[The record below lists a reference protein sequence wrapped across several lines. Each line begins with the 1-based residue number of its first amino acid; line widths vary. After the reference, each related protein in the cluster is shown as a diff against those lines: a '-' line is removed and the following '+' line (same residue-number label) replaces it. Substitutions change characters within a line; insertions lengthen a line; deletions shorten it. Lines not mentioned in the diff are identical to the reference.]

1 MAIFGKPVA
10 RQPYGIAPYMDQL
23 NTVQQYGGPVA
34 DPRAGVMMQAQD
46 KAMQPKAFEKGGKG
60 WQVLGVI
67 GDALQVAGGGRA
79 TYADAQRWWQ
89 EQEAERE
96 RQAQERQDRMNTPT
110 LANLGNGGL
119 ATWSQGGGLNVIRE
133 PQEDAPDYAPYASM
147 FGAAGTPEYIKAAQD
162 YVLRGYGPTAL
173 GGRVELKQTIPGKAP
188 SLGGGGGSG
197 GISATARAKY
207 IAEAKAA
214 IAKGAPRD
222 KVEARLREMG
232 VM

>member
-96 RQAQERQDRMNTPT
+96 KT
-110 LANLGNGGL
+110 
-119 ATWSQGGGLNVIRE
+119 
-133 PQEDAPDYAPYASM
+133 
-147 FGAAGTPEYIKAAQD
+147 KAALQARMSQPSNAARMAMEAGLQPGSAD
-162 YVLRGYGPTAL
+162 FQQFVRRYAFQPKFMTVGNAMGGEDTIAVDPSGL
-173 GGRVELKQTIPGKAP
+173 GGPATGLQPGHVEDGYVYIGGDP
-188 SLGGGGGSG
+188 SNES
-197 GISATARAKY
+197 SWR
-207 IAEAKAA
+207 
-214 IAKGAPRD
+214 RQ
-222 KVEARLREMG
+222 
-232 VM
+232 